1 MPTINL
7 SPLTAEQAAIQRRQK
22 MAEALQQQAQ
32 QPLEMPTM
40 AGVQISP
47 LAGLAKVLQGY
58 MGGRA
63 EQQALAEQ
71 KQYEADTLSDMAKI
85 YRNIN
90 EYETIPGTP
99 AVPEQ
104 TTTLVEPNIANQNLV
119 TVAERQAAQK
129 ARNPNEPFSP
139 FERQI
144 GIDERAQISQLPLES
159 TQQTVTPAVAA
170 VPERKVPLL
179 SFDSINDPNLMK
191 GSAGRMML
199 AQALIQRQAQE
210 QAKAEKALEIKSR
223 NPEEELYRTVDGKIQ
238 VVSPATTKAIS
249 PKWEKFSKYD
259 TNGQEIIGLIDKNAA
274 NPFATFIQ
282 GAKKPEDLV
291 SVDTTNEQGQAVTRY
306 FNKSDPLLKSGV
318 PKPFVGILGD
328 LQAAGVLPTNWK
340 ENPAI
345 VDLINTSFINKAGG
359 ITSKNVFDFK
369 IALADLGIKKASLA
383 DQGINANVAI
393 PAAPTVSSGVLSP
406 IQNPNQPALALP
418 VVNPAQKRNAPYT
431 PLNAVRPA
439 PPAPAAPA
447 EISPVS
453 GLSPRDMR
461 EVEKQKLLSA
471 NKDMTETQ
479 SNAALFGGSMA
490 QANATMMDLEKSGT
504 VKNAVIPAMMQSL
517 VGLVPL
523 GVGEKVADQ
532 IETIARLDPTSL
544 VGPDANQQRLAQA
557 QIAFATSWLRKTSGA
572 AFGASEVSNTIKE
585 FFPMIGEGDKV
596 IKQKREAR
604 ERAIDGM
611 RLGTTKEGQAYIDKY
626 MGGQPK
632 TSLGG
637 GADPLGLR
645 GGK

>member
-1 MPTINL
+1 MPAINL
-7 SPLTAEQAAIQRRQK
+7 SPLTAEQEALDRRRK
-22 MAEALQQQAQ
+22 MAEAMQQQAIL
-32 QPLEMPTM
+32 PIEMPNVP
-40 AGVQISP
+40 G
-47 LAGLAKVLQGY
+47 AKVSHLQGFAKLLQGY
-58 MGGRA
+58 IAGKNLEKA
-63 EQQALAEQ
+63 EEEK
-71 KQYEADTLSDMAKI
+71 KQYEADTMGDLAKI

-90 EYETIPGTP
+90 KYETIPGTP
-99 AVPEQ
+99 AVPAQ
-104 TTTLVEPNIANQNLV
+104 TTDVIEPNIANQNLQA
-119 TVAERQAAQK
+119 VAARQMT
-129 ARNPNEPFSP
+129 RDPNAPISP

-144 GIDERAQISQLPLES
+144 GEDERAQIGQLPLES
-159 TQQTVTPAVAA
+159 TQTRVTPAVAA
-170 VPERKVPLL
+170 VPDRKVPLL
-179 SFDSINDPNLMK
+179 SFDSFNDPNFMK
-191 GSAGRMML
+191 TSAGRMML
-199 AQALIQRQAQE
+199 AQALIQRQAQQ

-223 NPEEELYRTVDGKIQ
+223 NPEEELYRTVDGKVEI
-238 VVSPATTKAIS
+238 VSPAKSKAIS

-274 NPFATFIQ
+274 DPFATFIQ

-345 VDLINTSFINKAGG
+345 VDLVNTSFINKAGG
-359 ITSKNVFDFK
+359 ITPKNVFDFK
-369 IALADLGIKKASLA
+369 LALADLNIKRASLA

-393 PAAPTVSSGVLSP
+393 PAAPAASSGVLNP
-406 IQNPNQPALALP
+406 IQNANQPAVSLP
-418 VVNPAQKRNAPYT
+418 VVNTNQKGNAKYT
-431 PLNAVRPA
+431 SLNAVSPAQAASA
-439 PPAPAAPA
+439 PPPTEIPPA
-447 EISPVS
+447 S

-461 EVEKQKLLSA
+461 EIEKQKLLSA

-544 VGPDANQQRLAQA
+544 VGPDQNQQRLAQA
-557 QIAFATSWLRKTSGA
+557 QLAFAMAWLRKTSGA

-632 TSLGG
+632 TSLGS